1 MKKEQKQQEFTE
13 AQMGYDALLGVV
25 ISGCKFKYFSYDHKK
40 AIEEYRTSDDYMEV
54 RKWISNPNSY
64 EMPDKLKEKYKTE
77 RIGKLREIHFAPTG
91 KAYKFKI
98 GAKYAKTYGL
108 EDFGVNVFP
117 LV

>member
-1 MKKEQKQQEFTE
+1 MKKDTKQQIDYT
-13 AQMGYDALLGVV
+13 AMPYDALLGVI
-25 ISGCKFKYFSYDHKK
+25 ISGCKFKYFSYNHKK
-40 AIEEYRTSDDYMEV
+40 AIEEYRTSDDYKVV
-54 RKWISNPNSY
+54 RKWIPNPNCH

-108 EDFGVNVFP
+108 DDFGVKVFP